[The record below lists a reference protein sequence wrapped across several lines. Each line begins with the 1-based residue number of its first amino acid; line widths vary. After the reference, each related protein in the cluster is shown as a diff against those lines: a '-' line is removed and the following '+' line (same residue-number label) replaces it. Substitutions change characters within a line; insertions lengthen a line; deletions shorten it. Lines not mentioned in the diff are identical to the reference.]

1 MRVNVE
7 EIDACTRELSIEVP
21 EEEVS
26 RAFERAYGRL
36 RKSVR
41 IPGFRKGK
49 IPQSI
54 LKRHYHDTVERD
66 VLETLIPESCATAL
80 EENALEAVGQPKVDA
95 VEINDREALR
105 FKATIEVIPPF
116 DTPSYEGREFTKPV
130 PRVQDE
136 DVAHML
142 EHLREQNAQ
151 LESTEDRPV
160 QEGDYVVLDITGTVD
175 GVERDDL
182 KSQGQVFRVGQGDL
196 LPEFEEALPGAVVDE
211 TRRVEAI
218 FPDEHRNPELA
229 GKTAHFGVT
238 VREIKIPVY
247 PDLNDEFARTLG
259 EYNSLEDIRAA
270 VREDLEKTAEAQGM
284 SALKESVLEALTGEL
299 QFEIPQG
306 LLKAE
311 RDALIQQIYAMV
323 SPEDRKQLDPE
334 KLAAELDPQT
344 RRNIRQRILMDR
356 IADQTDTRVT
366 ASQVEAEVRRMAERN
381 GKPYTEFRSILEN
394 RDGMAGIEAELRR
407 GKALDYIIE
416 KSRINVIEDERSVL
430 AEHHHDHDAGEEEPS

>member
-7 EIDACTRELSIEVP
+7 EIDTCTRELSIEVP
-21 EEEVS
+21 GEEVN

-54 LKRHYHDTVERD
+54 LERHYHDTVERD
-66 VLETLIPESCATAL
+66 VLETLIPESYATAL

-95 VEINDREALR
+95 VEMNDREALR

-116 DTPSYEGREFTKPV
+116 DVPSYDNREFTKPV

-142 EHLREQNAQ
+142 EHLKEQNAQ
-151 LESTEDRPV
+151 LESAEDRPV
-160 QEGDYVVLDITGTVD
+160 QEGDYVVLDVTGTVD

-182 KSQGQVFRVGQGDL
+182 ESQGQVFRVGQGAL
-196 LPEFEEALPGAVVDE
+196 LPELEEALPGAIVDE
-211 TRRVEAI
+211 TRRVEAVI
-218 FPDEHRNPELA
+218 PDEHRNPELA
-229 GKTAHFGVT
+229 GKTTHFGVT

-259 EYNSLEDIRAA
+259 EYHSLEDLRAA
-270 VREDLEKTAEAQGM
+270 VREDLEKNAEAQGL
-284 SALKESVLEALTGEL
+284 SALKESILDALIEDL

-311 RDALIQQIYAMV
+311 CDALIRQILGMV
-323 SPEDRKQLDPE
+323 PQEDRKKLDTE
-334 KLAAELDPQT
+334 KLAAELDPQA

-356 IADQTDTRVT
+356 IAEEIDTRVT
-366 ASQVEAEVRRMAERN
+366 ASQVEAEVRRMAEQS
-381 GKPYTEFRSILEN
+381 GEPYAEFRSILEN
-394 RDGMAGIEAELRR
+394 RNGLAGIEAELRR

-416 KSRINVIEDERSVL
+416 KSRVSVIEDERSVL
-430 AEHHHDHDAGEEEPS
+430 AGHQHDHDADEEEPS